1 MAAPT
6 DVLTRID
13 EIESELRGLSVEL
26 REIRTIVTQAAVA
39 PAAAPASR
47 ITTPATVPAI
57 PPVDPAARLDAAIGA
72 GRFTL
77 FQKVVQRFEPQGVTA
92 VAVVGESHLA
102 VHTWPEEGRL
112 FLDIATC
119 GDPSLADPAVAAF
132 VSAVPN
138 ARVAKHETRVLDT

>member
-39 PAAAPASR
+39 PAAAPRRRGSPRRRPSR
-47 ITTPATVPAI
+47 P

-72 GRFTL
+72 A
-77 FQKVVQRFEPQGVTA
+77 Q
-92 VAVVGESHLA
+92 
-102 VHTWPEEGRL
+102 
-112 FLDIATC
+112 
-119 GDPSLADPAVAAF
+119 DPSLRGRAGC
-132 VSAVPN
+132 SA
-138 ARVAKHETRVLDT
+138 R

>member
-47 ITTPATVPAI
+47 ITPPATVPTI

-72 GRFTL
+72 ARIHL
-77 FQKVVQRFEPQGVTA
+77 SE
-92 VAVVGESHLA
+92 GERGAALDELERAIEFSRTDSQALRRLESILEGIARYQSSVRARAGALA
-102 VHTWPEEGRL
+102 
-112 FLDIATC
+112 
-119 GDPSLADPAVAAF
+119 
-132 VSAVPN
+132 
-138 ARVAKHETRVLDT
+138 